1 MNLFSEYKGLRK
13 EIYIIFYGRIVSS
26 MGALIWPMLTL
37 ILKNKIGM
45 DASSIA
51 KLMLVMSIV
60 GIPTML
66 LGGKLADRFSKRN
79 IIVICDLFTIM
90 AFMICGFIEIDMS
103 FVYIFFIASIFQS
116 MEMPSYDSIVADF
129 TAPEDRAKAYS
140 LNYLGSN
147 IGLILAPTIG
157 GFLFATNLNLAFLI
171 NGIMIALS
179 TLLIFIFIK
188 PNAKKVESENTNG
201 HEANVEGISTI
212 KLLLERPVIIFF
224 IVLMGLS
231 MLVYSQF
238 GYLIPL
244 NYESLYGADGAKI
257 YGTLVSVNGLVVIIF
272 TPILTKLLKKWGDI
286 GRIILG
292 QLLIVGGLAM
302 YIVIQGIIPMY
313 YVAIVIFTFGEI
325 INTIST
331 QPYLTKRIPANFRG
345 RINSFY
351 MIFIMLFQSIAQVG
365 VGELFDN
372 YSISFTWS
380 IISIVGL
387 VVVLGYTILRKA
399 DKAVYPDLN

>member
-1 MNLFSEYKGLRK
+1 
-13 EIYIIFYGRIVSS
+13 
-26 MGALIWPMLTL
+26 
-37 ILKNKIGM
+37 
-45 DASSIA
+45 
-51 KLMLVMSIV
+51 
-60 GIPTML
+60 
-66 LGGKLADRFSKRN
+66 
-79 IIVICDLFTIM
+79 
-90 AFMICGFIEIDMS
+90 
-103 FVYIFFIASIFQS
+103 

-129 TAPEDRAKAYS
+129 TAPEDRARAYS

-157 GFLFATNLNLAFLI
+157 GFLFANHLNLAFLI

-179 TLLIFIFIK
+179 TLLIYIYIK
-188 PNAKKVESENTNG
+188 PDAKKVESENTNG
-201 HEANVEGISTI
+201 HEANVDGISTFR
-212 KLLLERPVIIFF
+212 LLMDRPIVIFF
-224 IVLMGLS
+224 IVLTGLS

-272 TPILTKLLKKWGDI
+272 TPLLTKLLKKWGEVFKIII
-286 GRIILG
+286 G
-292 QLLIVGGLAM
+292 QSLIVVGLAL
-302 YIVIQGIIPMY
+302 YIVIQGIMPMY

-351 MIFIMLFQSIAQVG
+351 MIFVMLFQSIAQVG

-372 YSISFTWS
+372 YSISFTWG
-380 IISIVGL
+380 IITIVG
-387 VVVLGYTILRKA
+387 VVVVIGYTILRKVDHQA
-399 DKAVYPDLN
+399 YPDLN